1 MSSSSRKA
9 ARRASRGMRAAP
21 LGRRVCA
28 FLIDWYVGSLVT
40 ALPIAAVAMNLG
52 LEMTDQNIIEYA
64 EPYGLVAGLA
74 GILAGLIYYA
84 LVPLVTDGQTLG
96 KRLLKLRIVSA
107 DGDPATPLQLVLRQG
122 LGLILLEQD
131 AVGTG
136 TVVQQVLSLTLGS
149 TVSVVSSWVGL
160 VLTLV
165 SFALCLVRKDNRALH
180 DLIAG
185 TKLVYVG

>member
-21 LGRRVCA
+21 LGHRVCA

-40 ALPIAAVAMNLG
+40 ALPIAVVAMNLG

-149 TVSVVSSWVGL
+149 TVSVVSSWIGL

>member
-28 FLIDWYVGSLVT
+28 FLIDWYVGSLAT
-40 ALPIAAVAMNLG
+40 ALPIAVVAMSLG
-52 LEMTDQNIIEYA
+52 LEMTDQNVLEYA
-64 EPYGLVAGLA
+64 EPHGLVAGLA
-74 GILAGLIYYA
+74 GILAGFIYNA

-96 KRLLKLRIVSA
+96 KRLMKLRIVSA
-107 DGDPATPLQLVLRQG
+107 DGDSATPLQLVLRQG

-149 TVSVVSSWVGL
+149 TVSVVSGWVGL
-160 VLTLV
+160 ALTLV
-165 SFALCLVRKDNRALH
+165 SFALCLVRKDKRALH

-185 TKLVYVG
+185 TRLVFVG

>member
-28 FLIDWYVGSLVT
+28 FLIDWYVGSLMT
-40 ALPIAAVAMNLG
+40 ALPIAVVAMNLG

-107 DGDPATPLQLVLRQG
+107 DGDPATPPQLVLRQG

-149 TVSVVSSWVGL
+149 TVSVVSSWIGL